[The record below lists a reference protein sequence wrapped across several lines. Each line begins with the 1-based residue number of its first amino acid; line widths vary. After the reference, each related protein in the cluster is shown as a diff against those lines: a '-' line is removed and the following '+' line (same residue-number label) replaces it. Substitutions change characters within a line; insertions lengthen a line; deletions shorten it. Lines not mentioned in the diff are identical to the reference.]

1 MIIKPSLLYRIVET
15 IHCKIESYFC
25 WHGIYGTW
33 ISTIDGG
40 KIYTEYEQKDSEC
53 WICNTWRGKIY
64 LYFHYRFEYLHEL
77 VSVWED
83 KKDV

>member
-33 ISTIDGG
+33 LSTEDGD
-40 KIYTEYEQKDSEC
+40 KIYTEYEEKDSLC
-53 WICNTWRGKIY
+53 WICNSLRGKIF

-77 VSVWED
+77 VSAWED
-83 KKDV
+83 KKNV